1 MRIAS
6 VDNPVRADWFFDQ
19 GLRLDAT
26 PYLSG
31 AIEARKRLEA
41 LPNTVRLESVTDGIF
56 HAGRFSRRW
65 VNSPEHGVPF
75 FSSTDIL
82 EADYSYLP
90 HIAKS
95 AARQFPK
102 LLIEPRWTLITRSG
116 TVGRVAYAR
125 PDIGGFACSEHVMRV
140 VPKESEIPP
149 GYLNTFLR
157 SRFGVPMIVASAY
170 GAIIQHIEPD
180 HLVDLPV
187 PRFDSALERR
197 IHDLVE
203 QSAHL
208 RAASQADLVCATE
221 DFFNSVGL
229 PELIDYRWHEGERD
243 LGFEVNEPSPSSLR
257 AMNYGGRALRLRD
270 AMASVPNLPLGE
282 ICAGGRLG
290 NGPMF
295 KRIDSDVDHGGVLLV
310 GQRQGWWNRPED
322 GRIISRAQTPAD
334 CFVADETVMVGAQG
348 LPSEGG
354 LLGRAM
360 MVTGRW
366 LPHAYSQHFL
376 RIGSGLEEIPGA
388 YLFALLRSQV
398 SMRIFRSM
406 LAGSGPQSL
415 HSALVAKYP
424 IPVAPEPDRHR
435 IARTVRRAYRD
446 RDRADALEDEALSLL
461 TAAVEGAEG

>member
-1 MRIAS
+1 MKIAS
-6 VDNPVRADWFFDQ
+6 IDNPVRADWFHEQ

-31 AIEARKRLEA
+31 ALEARKRLEA
-41 LPNTVRLESVTDGIF
+41 LPNTVRLDRVTTGIF

-65 VNSPEHGVPF
+65 VDNPEHGVPF
-75 FSSTDIL
+75 FSSTDVL

-90 HIAKS
+90 YIARS
-95 AARQFPK
+95 AAEKFPR
-102 LLIEPRWTLITRSG
+102 LLIEPGWTLVTRSG
-116 TVGRVAYAR
+116 TVGRIAYAR
-125 PDIGGFACSEHVMRV
+125 PDVDGFACSEHVMRV
-140 VPKESEIPP
+140 VPDESEIRP

-170 GAIIQHIEPD
+170 GAIIQHIEPN
-180 HLVDLPV
+180 HLIDLPV
-187 PRFDSALERR
+187 PRFSSSLEQR

-203 QSAHL
+203 ESAQL
-208 RAASQADLVCATE
+208 RAASQTGLVTATE
-221 DFFNSVGL
+221 DFFRAVGL
-229 PELIDYRWHEGERD
+229 PELIDYRWHDEGRD
-243 LGFEVNEPSPSSLR
+243 LGFDVNPSPSSLR
-257 AMNYGGRALRLRD
+257 AMNYAGRALRLKQ
-270 AMASVPNLPLGE
+270 AMASVPHLTLGE
-282 ICAGGRLG
+282 ICRNGRLG

-295 KRIDSDVDHGGVLLV
+295 KRIDSDLGHGGVLLV

-322 GRIISRAQTPAD
+322 GRVISRAQTPAD

-354 LLGRAM
+354 LLGRGM

-376 RIGSGLEEIPGA
+376 RIGSGRADIPGA
-388 YLFALLRSQV
+388 YLFALFRSEV

-415 HSALVAKYP
+415 HTTLVASYP
-424 IPVAPEPDRHR
+424 IPIAAESDRQR
-435 IARTVRRAYRD
+435 IAGTVRQAFRD
-446 RDRADALEDEALSLL
+446 RDRADVVEDEALALL
-461 TAAVEGAEG
+461 TQAIEGAER